1 MVSLYWAKEVQ
12 AVNIPPA
19 SSEYMY
25 QVLKN
30 EILTL
35 EIKPGEP
42 MSENDLCKRFGVS
55 RTPVRSALQRLRD
68 AGLVTI
74 VPYKGTTASLLNF
87 EEIRQLIY
95 MRVAVE
101 SMVLRDFIDRY
112 TPTDLERVRYV
123 IRKQTVLLQ
132 GEHTSEQFY
141 ELDSQLHAIWFT
153 AIGMDRL
160 WRAIQKAQTNYT
172 RFRMLDIVA
181 VQQFGDILAEHE
193 KLFGILERHAKDEV
207 EPFVRRHLNGGI
219 ERLGARLENELADYF
234 ISSDHSHT

>member
-1 MVSLYWAKEVQ
+1 M
-12 AVNIPPA
+12 NIPPA
-19 SSEYMY
+19 SSEHMY

-35 EIKPGEP
+35 VIKPGEP
-42 MSENDLCKRFGVS
+42 MSENELCKRFGVS

-101 SMVLRDFIDRY
+101 TMVLRDFIDRY
-112 TPTDLERVRYV
+112 TLADLERVRYA
-123 IRKQTVLLQ
+123 IRKQAVLLQ

-141 ELDSQLHAIWFT
+141 ALDSQMHAIWFN
-153 AIGMDRL
+153 AIGMNGL

-181 VQQFGDILAEHE
+181 VQQFGDIVAEHE
-193 KLFGILERHAKDEV
+193 TLFGILERRAKDEV
-207 EPFVRRHLNGGI
+207 EPFVRSHLNGGI
-219 ERLGARLENELADYF
+219 ERLGNKLDNELADYF
-234 ISSDHSHT
+234 ISSDHTNK

>member
-1 MVSLYWAKEVQ
+1 MTT
-12 AVNIPPA
+12 PPA

-35 EIKPGEP
+35 VIKPGEP
-42 MSENDLCKRFGVS
+42 MSENELCKRFGVS

-87 EEIRQLIY
+87 QEIRQLIY

-101 SMVLRDFIDRY
+101 TMVLRDFIDQY
-112 TPTDLERVRYV
+112 TLTDLERVRYA
-123 IRKQTVLLQ
+123 IRKQAVLLQ

-141 ELDSQLHAIWFT
+141 ALDSQMHAICFNV
-153 AIGMDRL
+153 IGMNGL
-160 WRAIQKAQTNYT
+160 WRAIQKAQTHYT

-181 VQQFGDILAEHE
+181 VQQFGDIVTEHE
-193 KLFGILERHAKDEV
+193 TLFDILERRAKDEV

-219 ERLGARLENELADYF
+219 ERLGDKLDNELADYF
-234 ISSDHSHT
+234 ISSEHSNK

>member
-1 MVSLYWAKEVQ
+1 M
-12 AVNIPPA
+12 NIPPA
-19 SSEYMY
+19 SSEHMY

-35 EIKPGEP
+35 VIKPGEA
-42 MSENDLCKRFGVS
+42 MSENELCKRFGVS
-55 RTPVRSALQRLRD
+55 RTPVRSVLQRLRD

-101 SMVLRDFIDRY
+101 TMVLRDFIDRY
-112 TPTDLERVRYV
+112 TLADLERVRYA
-123 IRKQTVLLQ
+123 IRKQVVLLQ
-132 GEHTSEQFY
+132 SEHTSEQFY
-141 ELDSQLHAIWFT
+141 ALDSQMHAIWFA

-181 VQQFGDILAEHE
+181 VQQFGDIVAEHE
-193 KLFGILERHAKDEV
+193 TLFDILERRAKDEV
-207 EPFVRRHLNGGI
+207 EPFVRHHLNGGI
-219 ERLGARLENELADYF
+219 ERLGDRLENELADYF
-234 ISSDHSHT
+234 ISSDHSNT

>member
-1 MVSLYWAKEVQ
+1 MTT
-12 AVNIPPA
+12 PPA

-35 EIKPGEP
+35 VIKPGEP
-42 MSENDLCKRFGVS
+42 MSENELCKRFGVS

-87 EEIRQLIY
+87 QEIRQLIY

-101 SMVLRDFIDRY
+101 TMVLRDFIDQY
-112 TPTDLERVRYV
+112 TLTDLERVRYA
-123 IRKQTVLLQ
+123 IRKQAVLLQ

-141 ELDSQLHAIWFT
+141 ALDSQMHAIWFNV
-153 AIGMDRL
+153 IGMNGL

-181 VQQFGDILAEHE
+181 VQQFGDIVTEHE
-193 KLFGILERHAKDEV
+193 TLFDILERRAKDEV

-219 ERLGARLENELADYF
+219 ERLGDKLDNELADYF
-234 ISSDHSHT
+234 ISSEHSNK

>member
-1 MVSLYWAKEVQ
+1 M
-12 AVNIPPA
+12 NIPPA

-101 SMVLRDFIDRY
+101 SMVLRDFIDVC
-112 TPTDLERVRYV
+112 TPILLALAVLIPYLCFRNLEKQSIVVR
-123 IRKQTVLLQ
+123 L
-132 GEHTSEQFY
+132 
-141 ELDSQLHAIWFT
+141 
-153 AIGMDRL
+153 
-160 WRAIQKAQTNYT
+160 
-172 RFRMLDIVA
+172 RM
-181 VQQFGDILAEHE
+181 E
-193 KLFGILERHAKDEV
+193 
-207 EPFVRRHLNGGI
+207 
-219 ERLGARLENELADYF
+219 
-234 ISSDHSHT
+234 